1 MSNTHLDI
9 FDIFKCTELKSLNRL
24 MRKDPVLQAR
34 HFIRVTNAA
43 TLGVIKP
50 IKCLALCRLL
60 PMEWDMEEVLREASA
75 GTLKSRKIRK
85 IAGQLEDSNRHHLF
99 MFYIDDAP
107 NWWAFSFT
115 LNDLEATSKV
125 PHWRTAHIHLTT
137 FLSHPLEKKEKIL
150 KEWEINDTPKISHDH
165 HIPFEGYIGQD
176 LRLG

>member
-1 MSNTHLDI
+1 
-9 FDIFKCTELKSLNRL
+9 
-24 MRKDPVLQAR
+24 MRKGLVLQAK

-50 IKCLALCRLL
+50 IKCSSLCRLL

-75 GTLKSRKIRK
+75 GSIKPRKIGK
-85 IAGQLEDSNRHHLF
+85 IAGQLERSNRHHLF

-107 NWWAFSFT
+107 IWWAFSFT

-125 PHWRTAHIHLTT
+125 RPHWHTAHIHLTT
-137 FLSHPLEKKEKIL
+137 FLSDPMEKKDKIL
-150 KEWEINDTPKISHDH
+150 REWEVNNTPKISHDY

-176 LRLG
+176 LRFG